1 MFRLTCTTLWKLLEY
16 FKQSYLLLLL
26 LLFFFRIFPLTK
38 GIRTNFSGS
47 QFRRRQQISF
57 RPRNRKLLGPPS
69 LPCFSLSDLP
79 TRAFTTHRERERDRD
94 VFSSSISPRP
104 TLPRFRILRLVL
116 YQRAIMSI
124 SRCPINVTYKCKQH
138 RQHFL
143 L

>member
-16 FKQSYLLLLL
+16 FKQSYLLLLLL

-79 TRAFTTHRERERDRD
+79 TRAFTTHRERERQGCLFLID
-94 VFSSSISPRP
+94 FSSPHTP
-104 TLPRFRILRLVL
+104 TLPYIATGIVPTRDHVDIPV
-116 YQRAIMSI
+116 SH
-124 SRCPINVTYKCKQH
+124 KCN
-138 RQHFL
+138 L
-143 L
+143 

>member
-1 MFRLTCTTLWKLLEY
+1 MNILSRATC
-16 FKQSYLLLLL
+16 FFFFFF
-26 LLFFFRIFPLTK
+26 FFFRIFPLTK

-57 RPRNRKLLGPPS
+57 RLGTGSYSALHLYRVFHLAIYPPVLL
-69 LPCFSLSDLP
+69 LP
-79 TRAFTTHRERERDRD
+79 TERERDRD

-104 TLPRFRILRLVL
+104 TLPRFCILRLVL